1 MKKRNLVGRAHEMEA
16 QKKRRKTNNRSAE
29 YRRRT
34 ELRHS
39 NQLQSRTFDHL
50 GVIEE
55 RQEVENIFYDTKTWN
70 KKRNKKQE
78 KEKKKEKEKLNWKK
92 GTKERKKMEIKKK
105 KEKEKSA
112 FGGEKGNV

>member
-1 MKKRNLVGRAHEMEA
+1 MSSDEDFDSGRKLWLQRQAANKRYMKKRNLVGRAHEMEA

-29 YRRRT
+29 YRRQT

-55 RQEVENIFYDTKTWN
+55 RQEVENIFYDTKT
-70 KKRNKKQE
+70 
-78 KEKKKEKEKLNWKK
+78 
-92 GTKERKKMEIKKK
+92 
-105 KEKEKSA
+105 
-112 FGGEKGNV
+112 